1 VIAEPATLLRGT
13 AGAARSVHRRQ
24 TVGWPQCSCGPVRAK
39 RGLVLGTADDGCS
52 RVGWVNLPTVFVTG
66 TPTSDA

>member
-1 VIAEPATLLRGT
+1 MIAEPATLLLGT

-24 TVGWPQCSCGPVRAK
+24 TAGSPQCSCGPVRTK
-39 RGLVLGTADDGCS
+39 RGLVLGTADDGYS
-52 RVGWVNLPTVFVTG
+52 RVGWMNLPTMFVTG